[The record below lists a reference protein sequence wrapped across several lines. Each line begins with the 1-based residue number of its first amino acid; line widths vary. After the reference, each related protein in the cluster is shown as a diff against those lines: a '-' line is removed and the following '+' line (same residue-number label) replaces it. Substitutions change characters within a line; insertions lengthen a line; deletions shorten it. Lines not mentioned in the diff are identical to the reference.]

1 MTNKAKK
8 EQIKEKISEYF
19 DIKKTIFHNRNNENE
34 GKKNNNQ
41 KHSKINEM
49 ADLLNNREL
58 EIIIPKFQKI
68 INDQVEGCEQKKMLV
83 YLTTGSKKYLECLD
97 EQKDAAFNL
106 IDSEIK
112 PLITIID
119 SGNNIFINEE
129 Q

>member
-19 DIKKTIFHNRNNENE
+19 DIKKTIFHNRNNENKAKE
-34 GKKNNNQ
+34 NNNQ

-97 EQKDAAFNL
+97 GQKDAAFNL
-106 IDSEIK
+106 IDTETD
-112 PLITIID
+112 PLTIIIGSD
-119 SGNNIFINEE
+119 GNIIYEV